1 MTDSDRL
8 GLGLRGAT
16 GLAGLAI
23 AWVTLCPPAMR
34 PSLGPP
40 DLERFLAF
48 VGMGALGA
56 AAFPTRRMSVL
67 FALVAFAVALE
78 FGQALIPGR
87 DPRVSDALIKAAGAV
102 TGILTV
108 LGLARKGLRQLGRRP
123 HRLADGDT

>member
-1 MTDSDRL
+1 M
-8 GLGLRGAT
+8 
-16 GLAGLAI
+16 AGLAI

-87 DPRVSDALIKAAGAV
+87 DPRDSDALIKAAGAV